1 MENKV
6 VNRLNDFLQDN
17 KQFEMFG
24 MIDASDI
31 PNYFRIVKYS
41 KDNNLYIDAYYGNK
55 KLVIFKKTNEA
66 KNEFIKFIYEFNK

>member
-17 KQFEMFG
+17 KQLEMFG

-41 KDNNLYIDAYYGNK
+41 KDNNLYIDAYYRNK

-66 KNEFIKFIYEFNK
+66 KNEFIKFINEFNK

>member
-1 MENKV
+1 M

-17 KQFEMFG
+17 KQLEMFG
-24 MIDASDI
+24 RVDASDI

-55 KLVIFKKTNEA
+55 KLVIFKETNEA
-66 KNEFIKFIYEFNK
+66 KNEFIKFMNELNK